1 MRQVRFWAI
10 APVSLLA
17 AFSGNPLIAAPVSP
31 SSQVVGSTSSS
42 FISAEFPQR
51 KSVLSANSVLAQ
63 ESPQPSPSPSVSPS
77 PRPLPPSPRPLPPS
91 PRPLPPSPSPSE
103 SPSSVILEKDGELSP
118 TNSSV
123 LEIDGSLFDQ
133 YSFDGR
139 QGQNVTIKVES
150 PDFDTY
156 LALFDSTGKLI
167 EEADDMGDSCNYQDE
182 TTKKDFISK
191 GFCNSM
197 LSITL
202 PATGNYKVIVNGRDK
217 TDRGKYTLTI
227 RNN

>member
-17 AFSGNPLIAAPVSP
+17 AFSGNPVIAAPVSQ
-31 SSQVVGSTSSS
+31 SSQVVGNTSSS
-42 FISAEFPQR
+42 LVSAEFPQR
-51 KSVLSANSVLAQ
+51 KSVLLSAANSVLAQ
-63 ESPQPSPSPSVSPS
+63 ASPEPSPSPSVSPS

-91 PRPLPPSPSPSE
+91 PSPSA

-139 QGQNVTIKVES
+139 QGQNVTITLES

-191 GFCNSM
+191 GLCNSR